1 KNAAADRALAKD
13 GGKPFFRLLEGK
25 LTLLAL
31 GDVDDSTFNHA
42 FAIGAADDDGAF
54 QDPEEGSVPA
64 PLRALVIQDLPLAAQ
79 IVQKQLSFRRM
90 RVKRIHRA
98 SQGFLFG
105 VETVHAQKR
114 AVAVQQPP
122 LKGGDVYGSQIIFK
136 EDAIL
141 ARRAVGHVG
150 LVLKQGKDHAEGYK
164 KLGQGPEE
172 TRRAWPY
179 VVFAK
184 KPCHRENAAPGDER
198 SGGEDHAGGEA
209 AEVPEID
216 KPGHIEEAEQVKID
230 SMPRM
235 AQVSLAH

>member
-1 KNAAADRALAKD
+1 
-13 GGKPFFRLLEGK
+13 
-25 LTLLAL
+25 
-31 GDVDDSTFNHA
+31 
-42 FAIGAADDDGAF
+42 
-54 QDPEEGSVPA
+54 
-64 PLRALVIQDLPLAAQ
+64 
-79 IVQKQLSFRRM
+79 
-90 RVKRIHRA
+90 
-98 SQGFLFG
+98 
-105 VETVHAQKR
+105 
-114 AVAVQQPP
+114 P

-164 KLGQGPEE
+164 KLGQVPEE

-209 AEVPEID
+209 AEVPKID

-235 AQVSLAH
+235 AQVSLAHDPASIGQQHVERIQVRTAPAVKTGRLKCGVEVADGQQ